1 VSLSAALLGE
11 IERNDSTVNI
21 RCSSFAVLKL
31 STLLDLM
38 LEAGVPPALMICL
51 CVGEL
56 SHCAVTKD
64 SMARYGEPLFERV
77 FFAARYFE
85 SWLNTSVLELS

>member
-1 VSLSAALLGE
+1 
-11 IERNDSTVNI
+11 
-21 RCSSFAVLKL
+21 
-31 STLLDLM
+31 M
-38 LEAGVPPALMICL
+38 LEAGVPPALMVCF

-56 SHCAVTKD
+56 LHCAVTKD

-85 SWLNTSVLELS
+85 SWLNTSVLGLSLGLKVYWASISAIVFGL